1 MKIVKVDDLKGGEIL
16 AKPIL
21 TNEYRILLSEEVVL
35 RPEYI
40 NKIKELGITDV
51 YIKDQDQNQVRTE
64 EVVLLKTELEESF
77 KRKVKN
83 VLEKHT
89 YNNSQEL
96 MELAGTADHI
106 IEEILEEDEV
116 VEQIYDIRERS
127 SDIYEHSINLCSLAT
142 LTALRL
148 GLTKER
154 VHDIGVGSLL
164 HDLGLRYMTIS
175 YQNRDMD
182 ELSKIELAE
191 YMKHPVYGYSAVKKE
206 NWISPTGKNIILF
219 HHEKKDGSGY
229 PLKAREIPYEAA
241 IVGVCDT
248 FDEMICGIGCKRVK
262 VYEAVEYMKTY
273 RDIHFPKEIVDTLL
287 EFTAVYPAGSRV
299 LLTNGQEGKV
309 IRQNRDFSDRP
320 VVQLKDQTVIDLIKV
335 NHVFIEK
342 VLE

>member
-1 MKIVKVDDLKGGEIL
+1 MKIIKVDDLKGGEVL

-21 TNEYRILLSEEVVL
+21 TKEYKILLSEENIL

-40 NKIKELGITDV
+40 SKIKELGINEV
-51 YIKDQDQNQVRTE
+51 YIKDQDQVRTE

-127 SDIYEHSINLCSLAT
+127 SDIYEHSISLCSLAT

-148 GLTKER
+148 GLAKDR

-164 HDLGLRYMTIS
+164 HDLGLRYMTIA
-175 YQNRDMD
+175 YQNQDLSA
-182 ELSKIELAE
+182 LSKIELAE

-206 NWISPTGKNIILF
+206 NWISSVGKNIILF
-219 HHEKKDGSGY
+219 HHERSDGSGY

-241 IVGVCDT
+241 IVGVCDA
-248 FDEMICGIGCKRVK
+248 FDEMICGIGCRRVK
-262 VYEAVEYMKTY
+262 VYEAVEYLKTY
-273 RDIHFPKEIVDTLL
+273 RGVHFPREIVDTLL

-320 VVQLKDQTVIDLIKV
+320 VIQLKDQTIIDLVKV